1 MAPNICTNVDSYYT
15 RKDLKMDLNY
25 HTGSIRVNLRIIKFI
40 HINYFYK
47 NNIILFKKNNKVYLI
62 EFS

>member
-25 HTGSIRVNLRIIKFI
+25 QNTGSIRVN
-40 HINYFYK
+40 
-47 NNIILFKKNNKVYLI
+47 
-62 EFS
+62 S